1 MYQAAKCESVSPPLF
16 FGAACSPPPP
26 RFLFALPV
34 AFKAN
39 GHWNCLLFVACLL
52 PYAAGGAFYMVYLR
66 RPAFGGLFRPFPRE
80 RESRYVAIFSSLFS
94 LRLGFK
100 SPFPV
105 NISHSFRTP

>member
-1 MYQAAKCESVSPPLF
+1 MCRCFAASFL
-16 FGAACSPPPP
+16 GLLAP
-26 RFLFALPV
+26 R
-34 AFKAN
+34 
-39 GHWNCLLFVACLL
+39 
-52 PYAAGGAFYMVYLR
+52 R
-66 RPAFGGLFRPFPRE
+66 RPAFDGLFRPFPRE